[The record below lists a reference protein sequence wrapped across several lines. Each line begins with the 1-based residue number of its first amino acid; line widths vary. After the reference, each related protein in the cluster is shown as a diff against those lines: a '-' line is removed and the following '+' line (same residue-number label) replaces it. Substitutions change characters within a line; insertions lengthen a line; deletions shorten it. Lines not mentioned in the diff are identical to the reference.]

1 MQTQFKIQVNP
12 SLLPNMLGSNDANLR
27 RLTAVIRSRLSVR
40 GDVVTV
46 EGPSEEETTIRQ
58 VFRDLSEMARKGPV
72 DDTGLKA
79 ILALAGFST
88 NGTAADEEGGVLILE
103 STRSNIRTRSRNQEE
118 YVRAAMKSD
127 LVFAVGPAGTG
138 KTYLAVAIA
147 VRAFLER
154 EVDRIILVRPAVEAG
169 ERLGFLP
176 GDLKE
181 KVDPYFRPIYDA
193 LMEMI
198 PANRLKRLV
207 DENRIEIAPLAYMR
221 GRTLSNAF
229 VILDEAQNTT
239 GDQLKMFLTRLGMG
253 TKAIVT
259 GDLTQIDLVEK
270 EASGLKE
277 ALYILRNIRGVGFVT
292 LDSRDVVRHA
302 LVRDII
308 HAYDS
313 VSQHKDESGT
323 T

>member
-1 MQTQFKIQVNP
+1 M
-12 SLLPNMLGSNDANLR
+12 
-27 RLTAVIRSRLSVR
+27 LSVR
-40 GDVVTV
+40 GETV
-46 EGPSEEETTIRQ
+46 SVDGPAEEEEPLRQ
-58 VFRDLSEMARKGPV
+58 VFRDLEEMARKHPV
-72 DDTGLKA
+72 DESGLMTV
-79 ILALAGFST
+79 LALAGFSG
-88 NGTAADEEGGVLILE
+88 NGRREDEDGLLVLE
-103 STRSNIRTRSRNQEE
+103 STRSSIRTRSRNQQE
-118 YVRAAMKSD
+118 YVESALKSD

-198 PANRLKRLV
+198 PANRLKRLI

-229 VILDEAQNTT
+229 VLLDEAQNTT
-239 GDQLKMFLTRLGMG
+239 SDQLKMFLTRLGRG
-253 TKAIVT
+253 SKAIVT

-277 ALYILRNIRGVGFVT
+277 AIRILRNIRGVAFVT

-308 HAYDS
+308 QAYDHDG
-313 VSQHKDESGT
+313 QAQTDGES
-323 T
+323 